1 MAEEMDPHTAKRL
14 GIPKPTT
21 IKLINGEII
30 KGILKMVK
38 PKRIV
43 VDCDDGR
50 TLKIF
55 KHSIL
60 YYED

>member
-1 MAEEMDPHTAKRL
+1 MAETMDPHTAEKL
-14 GIPKPTT
+14 GLPKPTT

-30 KGILKMVK
+30 KGTLTMVK

-43 VDCDDGR
+43 VDCEDGR

-55 KHSIL
+55 KHFIV

>member
-1 MAEEMDPHTAKRL
+1 MAETMDPHTAEKL
-14 GIPKPTT
+14 GLPKPTT

-30 KGILKMVK
+30 KGTLTMVK

-43 VDCDDGR
+43 VDCEDGR

-55 KHSIL
+55 KHSIV

>member
-1 MAEEMDPHTAKRL
+1 MAETMDPHTAEKL
-14 GIPKPTT
+14 GLPKPTT
-21 IKLINGEII
+21 IKLINGEVI
-30 KGILKMVK
+30 KGTLTMVK

-43 VDCDDGR
+43 VDCEDGR

-55 KHSIL
+55 KHSIV